1 MLRKEI
7 VAMFM
12 ESPFYFDL
20 MLQERLKLIQKH
32 ENILCAKTNEKTNYV
47 LKRINHEFTYNKW
60 DH

>member
-20 MLQERLKLIQKH
+20 LLQERLKLIQKH
-32 ENILCAKTNEKTNYV
+32 ENILCPKTNKKTKYV